1 MGALLCFCRNF
12 SFAVRRVFLLV
23 DSRQLIERG
32 HSHVGV
38 LLFAVAH
45 IKPASL
51 AAGDLSLALLLLN
64 LGISFTWLDI
74 PLNLKMKMQNFVSF
88 IAVREKIMNKHN
100 AVHFLGITAVQLH
113 EANQTF
119 HQFIRIECGRRP
131 VGGGWSSIM

>member
-1 MGALLCFCRNF
+1 MSALLCFCRNF

-38 LLFAVAH
+38 LFAVAH

-88 IAVREKIMNKHN
+88 IAVREKNN
-100 AVHFLGITAVQLH
+100 
-113 EANQTF
+113 EQT
-119 HQFIRIECGRRP
+119 
-131 VGGGWSSIM
+131 